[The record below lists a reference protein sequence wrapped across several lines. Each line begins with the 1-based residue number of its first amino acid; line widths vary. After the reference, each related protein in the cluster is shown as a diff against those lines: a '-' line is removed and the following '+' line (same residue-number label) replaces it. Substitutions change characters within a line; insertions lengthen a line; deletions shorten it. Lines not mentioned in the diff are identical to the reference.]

1 MKRFYCFI
9 TAATLFLAPFV
20 TSCEKDEV
28 QESNKDDIE
37 NSGDG
42 NNQEEEPDDTGMF
55 TASMEALV
63 PSAEGIT
70 VPEGFE
76 WEAGDKI
83 MIFACKDG
91 TYQTGVEYKTKDSGA
106 SAKFSPSVEGT
117 DVPEDADHYL
127 AVFPADG
134 VLVSPEGEISAE
146 IPDVQDIKMTNVY
159 VNRSPMPVV
168 AKFTGKEIPFRQIC
182 AVVCLTVKAP
192 SSGFLDNTEFV
203 LRSDKAIAGT
213 VTVGFSEDGTPQ
225 ILSATG
231 NSACAFL
238 KSDKDLLDSQ
248 IHCPFFVAPTAADAS
263 LDFDIYEGE
272 QLRFTTSL
280 PVETPAAL
288 TRAAYVELPEFSIE
302 ADIPSNPILEI
313 EGETS
318 TTLDSVEGG
327 TAEFK
332 VNANI
337 PWEIECSDAL
347 VSYEKKDENTV
358 AVHVANNPYFFSAGR
373 NIVVNIVPENKDLE
387 LKATFTIHQDMCG
400 SFEGSALKMVN
411 EVTGAVTII
420 GQESSHSRFVFSE
433 TGLGT
438 YIWKF
443 SNVFL
448 GTNGD
453 DKKSFAVIF
462 DKKVYYTIKMG
473 KYNTFQCG
481 GKYTTE
487 DGEIINFAY
496 DKDGNALGNQNTGL
510 TLSILNQMKELK
522 VSIEPMEGDPTSL
535 EIRMDINGETK
546 VTVTGRRNFW
556 YFSPDPMSLYVGLE
570 KGAENATEPGSVTI
584 DSFQF
589 IPYTE

>member
-1 MKRFYCFI
+1 MMFI
-9 TAATLFLAPFV
+9 APFL
-20 TSCEKDEV
+20 TSCEKEDV
-28 QESNKDDIE
+28 KGNNQDDIE
-37 NSGDG
+37 NSGGDSG
-42 NNQEEEPDDTGMF
+42 DDNEEEPDATGVF
-55 TASMEALV
+55 TATMEALV

-91 TYQTGVEYKTKDSGA
+91 TYQDGVEYKTKDTGA
-106 SAKFSPSVEGT
+106 SAKFSPSVKGT
-117 DVPEDADHYL
+117 DVPEDADHYI
-127 AVFPADG
+127 AVYPADG
-134 VLVSPEGEISAE
+134 VIVSPEGQISAE
-146 IPDVQDIKMTNVY
+146 VPDVQDIKMTNVY
-159 VNRSPMPVV
+159 ANRSPMPVV
-168 AKFTGKEIPFRQIC
+168 AKFTGKEILFKHIC
-182 AVVCLTVKAP
+182 AVVGITVKAP
-192 SSGFLDNTEFV
+192 SSGFLDNTEFI
-203 LRSDKAIAGT
+203 LRSDKPIAGT
-213 VTVGFSEDGTPQ
+213 VSVGFSEDGIPE
-225 ILSATG
+225 ILSSTG
-231 NSACAFL
+231 NSVSALL
-238 KSDKDLLDSQ
+238 KSDKDLLNSQ
-248 IHCPFFVAPTAADAS
+248 IHCPFFVVPTAADAS

-272 QLRFTTSL
+272 QLRFTTHL
-280 PVETPAAL
+280 PAETPAAL
-288 TRAAYVELPEFSIE
+288 TRAAYVELPEISIE
-302 ADIPSNPILEI
+302 AEIPSDPILEI

-358 AVHVANNPYFFSAGR
+358 AVYVGNNPYFFSEGR

-387 LKATFTIHQDMCG
+387 LKATFTIHQDICG
-400 SFEGSALKMVN
+400 SFEGSALKLVN
-411 EVTGAVTII
+411 EATGAVTII
-420 GQESSHSRFVFSE
+420 GQESSNSRFVFSKA
-433 TGLGT
+433 GLGT

-453 DKKSFAVIF
+453 DKKSFAIIF
-462 DKKVYYTIKMG
+462 DNQVYYNIRMG
-473 KYNTFQCG
+473 KYSTFQSG

-487 DGEIINFAY
+487 GGEIINFAN

-510 TLSILNQMKELK
+510 TLSVLNQMKELK
-522 VSIEPMEGDPTSL
+522 VTFEPMEGDPTSL

-556 YFSPDPMSLYVGLE
+556 YFSPDPMSLYVGME
-570 KGAENATEPGSVTI
+570 KGAENAPEPGSVTI
-584 DSFQF
+584 DSFQY